1 MAAKHKALSLRR
13 RFQQKAAGLDGPFGI
28 RIELEMPFRVP
39 ALRCRMQGIP
49 GDDRFATAA
58 LDLNRH
64 VTRCMPGRRNKGDVI
79 SKPMSRLHHLGLPG
93 GNDRQNALGV

>member
-1 MAAKHKALSLRR
+1 MATKHKALSLRR

-28 RIELEMPFRVP
+28 RIELEMPFGVP
-39 ALRCRMQGIP
+39 ALRGRMQGIP

-64 VTRCMPGRRNKGDVI
+64 VTRCMTGRRNKGDVI
-79 SKPMSRLHHLGLPG
+79 AKPMARLHHLGLTS
-93 GNDRQNALGV
+93 GNHGQDTLGV